1 MHFLARRLPDRQEIL
16 LALGSVIFV
25 VYGWALRGFLYQF
38 SSFILFH
45 SVGDILAIFA
55 YVMALAL
62 LESLTV
68 LGGLLLASL
77 VLPPGWFRAGFPY
90 KALLALLV
98 AAAAA
103 VGLENYLTK
112 NMSSEVLLLGGL
124 AVSIILWIGL
134 VWLCERGER
143 IRAVL
148 MDLMDRLQIFTY
160 IFVPIGVLSLLIVL
174 LRNVR

>member
-1 MHFLARRLPDRQEIL
+1 MHFLPRRLPDRQEIL
-16 LALGSVIFV
+16 LALGGVIFV

-68 LGGLLLASL
+68 LGVLLLASL
-77 VLPPGWFRAGFPY
+77 LLPPAWFRAGFAY
-90 KALLALLV
+90 KALLAVLV

-103 VGLENYLTK
+103 VGLDNYLTK
-112 NMSSEVLLLGGL
+112 KMSSELLLLGGL

-134 VWLCERGER
+134 ASLIERGGR

-148 MDLMDRLQIFTY
+148 MDLMDRMQIFTY
-160 IFVPIGVLSLLIVL
+160 IFVPIGVLSLLVVL
-174 LRNVR
+174 FRNLK